1 MRERDTAVLQRVHT
15 FRVFVRTM
23 IAVTIGLLILLACFE
38 YIPLTSGN
46 DLQLLS
52 LFTSQEWLSQRIT
65 KDALTML
72 YVTPTIPTSPSH
84 VQAVNE
90 LQNMLPIWEANQQ
103 AIKDSNLTV
112 DIQVLFTSTNADYKD
127 IDTAA
132 RVIIANPD
140 LKADPIQVQIIRDH
154 ERAYF
159 VNAAQIVT
167 ILQQK
172 ESLRVAWLFGIEVT
186 LGALMCG
193 VELWQLLA
201 IERLVRA
208 IAKAEKEKP
217 I

>member
-1 MRERDTAVLQRVHT
+1 MLQRLHV

-23 IAVTIGLLILLACFE
+23 IAVTIGLLLLIAGFE
-38 YIPLTSGN
+38 YIPLASGN
-46 DLQLLS
+46 DLQLLA
-52 LFTSQEWLSQRIT
+52 LFTSQEWLSQRIA
-65 KDALTML
+65 KDALIMQ
-72 YVTPTIPTSPSH
+72 YVTPATSTSPSH

-90 LQNMLPIWEANQQ
+90 LQNMLPAWESTQQ
-103 AIKDSNLTV
+103 TIKNSNLTV
-112 DIQVLFTSTNADYKD
+112 DIQVLFSSTSADYKD

-132 RVIIANPD
+132 QAIIAHPD
-140 LKADPIQVQIIRDH
+140 QKADPIQVQIILDH

-172 ESLRVAWLFGIEVT
+172 ASLRVAWLFGIEVT
-186 LGALMCG
+186 LGALLCG
-193 VELWQLLA
+193 VALWQLIA

-217 I
+217 STD